1 MNAASGPLL
10 AAAVTNAGGI
20 GVIGGLRQ
28 TPKILQETIDEL
40 KANLEDKNAPF
51 GVDLLIPKVGAGA
64 RKTNVGTPPN
74 FQSSKH
80 NALLSQYDYLKG
92 KLPEIVDIIIKNKA
106 ALFVCAV
113 GVPPKEVVDKLHA
126 AGIPVMKFVH

>member
-40 KANLEDKNAPF
+40 KANLEDKNAEDVWTPNE
-51 GVDLLIPKVGAGA
+51 VDAGPDHLPP
-64 RKTNVGTPPN
+64 TGTVSGHAP
-74 FQSSKH
+74 SCYAHKH
-80 NALLSQYDYLKG
+80 LY
-92 KLPEIVDIIIKNKA
+92 
-106 ALFVCAV
+106 
-113 GVPPKEVVDKLHA
+113 
-126 AGIPVMKFVH
+126 PVQEA